1 MKLMMK
7 TEDDKLREFARKS
20 EFESEIDSKKIS
32 PETLT
37 NLEAFQQGK
46 FPENLVEEFKP
57 PDSLPNSILFSE
69 IESKHKEMLEGRP
82 LPELLENSKLIE
94 NLEDELKPPVMG
106 KIYEEKEKY
115 KISSEDKRTTE

>member
-1 MKLMMK
+1 MME
-7 TEDDKLREFARKS
+7 TEDDKLKKFARKS
-20 EFESEIDSKKIS
+20 EFELEIDSKKIS

-37 NLEAFQQGK
+37 NLESFQQGK

-82 LPELLENSKLIE
+82 LPELLENSQLIE
-94 NLEDELKPPVMG
+94 NLEDELKPPAMG
-106 KIYEEKEKY
+106 KIYQEKEKH

>member
-1 MKLMMK
+1 MME
-7 TEDDKLREFARKS
+7 TEEDKLRKFARKS
-20 EFESEIDSKKIS
+20 EIESEIDSKKIGL
-32 PETLT
+32 ETLT

-82 LPELLENSKLIE
+82 LPELLENSQLIE
-94 NLEDELKPPVMG
+94 NLEDELKPPAMG

>member
-1 MKLMMK
+1 MM
-7 TEDDKLREFARKS
+7 EMDEDKLRKFARKS
-20 EFESEIDSKKIS
+20 EFGSEIDSKNS
-32 PETLT
+32 DFETLT
-37 NLEAFQQGK
+37 NLEIFQQGK

-82 LPELLENSKLIE
+82 FPELLEHSLLIE
-94 NLEDELKPPVMG
+94 NLEDELKPPAMG
-106 KIYEEKEKY
+106 KIYQEKEKY

>member
-1 MKLMMK
+1 MME
-7 TEDDKLREFARKS
+7 TEDDKLRKFARKS
-20 EFESEIDSKKIS
+20 EIESEIDSKKIS

-46 FPENLVEEFKP
+46 FPENLVEEFKT

-69 IESKHKEMLEGRP
+69 IESKHKKMLEGRP
-82 LPELLENSKLIE
+82 LPELLENSQLIE
-94 NLEDELKPPVMG
+94 NLEDELKPPAMG
-106 KIYEEKEKY
+106 KIYEEKERY

>member
-1 MKLMMK
+1 MMK
-7 TEDDKLREFARKS
+7 TKDDKLRKFARKN

-46 FPENLVEEFKP
+46 FPENLVEELKP
-57 PDSLPNSILFSE
+57 PDSLPNNILFSE

-82 LPELLENSKLIE
+82 LPELLENSQLIE

-106 KIYEEKEKY
+106 NIYEEKEKY
-115 KISSEDKRTTE
+115 KILSEDKRTTE

>member
-1 MKLMMK
+1 MME
-7 TEDDKLREFARKS
+7 TEDDKLRKFARKS

-57 PDSLPNSILFSE
+57 PDSLPNNILFSE
-69 IESKHKEMLEGRP
+69 IESKHKEMLKGRP
-82 LPELLENSKLIE
+82 LPELLENSQLIE
-94 NLEDELKPPVMG
+94 NLEDELKPPAMG
-106 KIYEEKEKY
+106 NIYEEKEKY

>member
-1 MKLMMK
+1 MME
-7 TEDDKLREFARKS
+7 TEDDKLRKFARKS
-20 EFESEIDSKKIS
+20 ELESEIDSKKIS

-46 FPENLVEEFKP
+46 FPENLVEEFKT

-82 LPELLENSKLIE
+82 LPELLENSQLIE
-94 NLEDELKPPVMG
+94 NLEDELKPPAMG

-115 KISSEDKRTTE
+115 KISSENKRTTE

>member
-1 MKLMMK
+1 MMK
-7 TEDDKLREFARKS
+7 TEDDKLKKFARKS
-20 EFESEIDSKKIS
+20 EIESEIDSKKIS

-57 PDSLPNSILFSE
+57 PDSLPNSTIFSE

-82 LPELLENSKLIE
+82 LPELLENSQLIE
-94 NLEDELKPPVMG
+94 NLEDQLKPPVMG
-106 KIYEEKEKY
+106 KIYEEKKKY
-115 KISSEDKRTTE
+115 NISSEDKRTTE

>member
-1 MKLMMK
+1 MK
-7 TEDDKLREFARKS
+7 TEDDKLKKFARKS
-20 EFESEIDSKKIS
+20 EFESEIDSKKFS

-69 IESKHKEMLEGRP
+69 IETKHKEMLEGRP
-82 LPELLENSKLIE
+82 LPELLENSQLIE
-94 NLEDELKPPVMG
+94 NLEDELKPPAMG
-106 KIYEEKEKY
+106 KIYEEKKEY
-115 KISSEDKRTTE
+115 KISPEDERTTE

>member
-1 MKLMMK
+1 MME
-7 TEDDKLREFARKS
+7 TEDDKLRKFARKN

-46 FPENLVEEFKP
+46 FPENLVEEFKT

-82 LPELLENSKLIE
+82 LPELLENSQLIE
-94 NLEDELKPPVMG
+94 NLEDELKPPAMG

-115 KISSEDKRTTE
+115 KISSENKRTTE

>member
-1 MKLMMK
+1 MME
-7 TEDDKLREFARKS
+7 TEDDKLRKFARKS
-20 EFESEIDSKKIS
+20 ELESEIDSKKIS

-46 FPENLVEEFKP
+46 FPENLVEEFKT
-57 PDSLPNSILFSE
+57 PDSLPNNILFSE
-69 IESKHKEMLEGRP
+69 IESKHKEMLERRP
-82 LPELLENSKLIE
+82 LPELLENSQLIE
-94 NLEDELKPPVMG
+94 NLEDELKPPAMG

>member
-1 MKLMMK
+1 MME
-7 TEDDKLREFARKS
+7 TEDDKLRKFARKS
-20 EFESEIDSKKIS
+20 EFESEIDSKKIGL
-32 PETLT
+32 ETLT

-82 LPELLENSKLIE
+82 LPELLENSQLIE
-94 NLEDELKPPVMG
+94 NLEDELKPPAMG
-106 KIYEEKEKY
+106 KIYEDKKEY
-115 KISSEDKRTTE
+115 KISSDDKRTTE

>member
-1 MKLMMK
+1 MME
-7 TEDDKLREFARKS
+7 TEEDKLRKFARKS
-20 EFESEIDSKKIS
+20 EIESEIDSKKIGL
-32 PETLT
+32 ETLT

-69 IESKHKEMLEGRP
+69 IESKHKEMLKGRP
-82 LPELLENSKLIE
+82 LPELLENSQLIE
-94 NLEDELKPPVMG
+94 NLEDELKPPAMG

>member
-1 MKLMMK
+1 MME
-7 TEDDKLREFARKS
+7 TEDDKLRKFARKS

-57 PDSLPNSILFSE
+57 PDSLPNNILFSE

-82 LPELLENSKLIE
+82 LPELLENSQLIE
-94 NLEDELKPPVMG
+94 NLEDELKPPAMG
-106 KIYEEKEKY
+106 KIYEDKNEY
-115 KISSEDKRTTE
+115 KISSDDKRTTE

>member
-1 MKLMMK
+1 MME
-7 TEDDKLREFARKS
+7 TEDDKLRKFARKG
-20 EFESEIDSKKIS
+20 EIESEIDSKKIS

-46 FPENLVEEFKP
+46 FPENLVEEFKT

-82 LPELLENSKLIE
+82 LPELLENSQLIE
-94 NLEDELKPPVMG
+94 NLEDELKPPAMG

>member
-1 MKLMMK
+1 MD
-7 TEDDKLREFARKS
+7 EDKLRKFARKS
-20 EFESEIDSKKIS
+20 EFGSEIDSKNS
-32 PETLT
+32 DFETLT
-37 NLEAFQQGK
+37 NLEIFQQGK

-57 PDSLPNSILFSE
+57 PDNLPNSNLFSE
-69 IESKHKEMLEGRP
+69 IESKHKEILEKRP
-82 LPELLENSKLIE
+82 LPELLENSQLIK

>member
-1 MKLMMK
+1 MME
-7 TEDDKLREFARKS
+7 TEDDKLRKFARKS

-46 FPENLVEEFKP
+46 FPENLVEEFKT

-82 LPELLENSKLIE
+82 LPELLENSQLIE
-94 NLEDELKPPVMG
+94 NLEDELKPPAMG
-106 KIYEEKEKY
+106 KIYEEKGKY
-115 KISSEDKRTTE
+115 KISSENKRTTE

>member
-115 KISSEDKRTTE
+115 KVSSEDKRTTE

>member
-1 MKLMMK
+1 MME
-7 TEDDKLREFARKS
+7 TEDDKLRKFARKS
-20 EFESEIDSKKIS
+20 ELESEIDSKKIS

-46 FPENLVEEFKP
+46 FPENLVEEFKT

-82 LPELLENSKLIE
+82 LPELLENSQLIE
-94 NLEDELKPPVMG
+94 NLEDELKPPAMG
-106 KIYEEKEKY
+106 KIYEEKKEY
-115 KISSEDKRTTE
+115 KISPEDERTTE

>member
-1 MKLMMK
+1 MME
-7 TEDDKLREFARKS
+7 TEDDKLRKFARKS
-20 EFESEIDSKKIS
+20 EFEAEIDSKKIS
-32 PETLT
+32 PKTLT

-69 IESKHKEMLEGRP
+69 IELKHKEMLEGRP
-82 LPELLENSKLIE
+82 LPELLENSQLIE

>member
-1 MKLMMK
+1 M
-7 TEDDKLREFARKS
+7 EDDKLKKFSRKS
-20 EFESEIDSKKIS
+20 EIESEINSKKIGL
-32 PETLT
+32 ETLT

-57 PDSLPNSILFSE
+57 PDSLANSILFSE
-69 IESKHKEMLEGRP
+69 IESKHKEILEERP
-82 LPELLENSKLIE
+82 LPELLETSQLIE

-115 KISSEDKRTTE
+115 KILPEDKRTTE

>member
-1 MKLMMK
+1 MME
-7 TEDDKLREFARKS
+7 TEDDKLKKFARKS

-82 LPELLENSKLIE
+82 LPELLENSQLIE
-94 NLEDELKPPVMG
+94 NLEDELKPPAMG
-106 KIYEEKEKY
+106 RIYQEKEKY

>member
-1 MKLMMK
+1 MME
-7 TEDDKLREFARKS
+7 TEEDKLKKFAIKS

-57 PDSLPNSILFSE
+57 PDSLPNSSIFSE

-82 LPELLENSKLIE
+82 LPELLENSQLIE
-94 NLEDELKPPVMG
+94 NLEDELKPPAMG
-106 KIYEEKEKY
+106 KIYQEKEKY